1 MSRTKKSRKAGAGS
15 NGAVKAEKK
24 KLAVPVPKRI
34 RKKSGKQAGNRQ
46 QEAKVTN
53 QKNADNSQNKDPRI
67 GSKTPI
73 VLTKVVEAPVKSQAK
88 KVKQESRAPI
98 PALRPFEPEQPDQQ
112 TLLVEELEKIEQDD
126 RLQVILSK
134 QDDEVALNEEEI
146 EYFNTLMER
155 HEAISNELGIEDDE
169 SEAESTDNGQSEE
182 QLWDKLDN
190 GDLSDY
196 Q

>member
-98 PALRPFEPEQPDQQ
+98 PTLRPFEPEQPDQQ